1 MSNPVLLTSP
11 DQARPIVSEYLALL
25 YRRTEPYDEL
35 HVVLPDGRYAELYPA
50 YVDDGGLIQVDFFK
64 DGPETLMNESQN
76 VDKIRGR
83 RNFARDFASQVEYV
97 MEVLGITPRTPDFVR
112 KDSV

>member
-1 MSNPVLLTSP
+1 MADTVFLTSP

-25 YRRTEPYDEL
+25 YRQTEPYDEL
-35 HVVLPDGRYAELYPA
+35 HALLPDGQYAELYPA
-50 YVDDGGLIQVDFFK
+50 YVDDGGLIQIDFFRE
-64 DGPETLMNESQN
+64 GPEDLMNESQN
-76 VDKIRGR
+76 VDKIRGK

-97 MEVLGITPRTPDFVR
+97 LEILRINPRTPNFVR